1 MIAHPGATF
10 TTLGTAPKH
19 KRLENLY
26 KKNKQY
32 SLKKLILCFLILIA
46 ERNSQ

>member
-32 SLKKLILCFLILIA
+32 SFKKLILCFLILIA